1 MRNRLTKP
9 LAIMLSFLLLIVG
22 AAPAWAASA
31 AVSKIVLS
39 ANSGQLMVGETLKL
53 TATAIYSDAKTSDVT
68 INADWTSDDTSIAS
82 VYNGTVTAKSV
93 GTATIVAIFKDGDG
107 KAFSQSASITVTKK
121 VKALTADVTSL
132 NIRKGTPEQIT
143 LTATYSDNTTD
154 NTVANEAEWTSS
166 NSAVATVVNG
176 AVTGVGAGTA
186 TITGVYGKQTV
197 SVEVTVDV
205 VKRITPST
213 TDVSLL
219 LSDGPEK
226 VTLTAT
232 FPDGTTEDVTANA
245 EWSSSDETVADV
257 LKGSITPYKQ
267 GTAVIKAEYGT
278 KTVTIN
284 VTVEKTSKLTVD
296 NEDLYLEIGG
306 EKQLKLT
313 ASYPESAAKDV
324 TADAQW
330 TSSDE
335 SIASVYKGKVTGNK
349 AGAATITAKYGD
361 RTVTIK
367 VSVEVARYL
376 DFNQSQINLDSVG
389 GKQQLELTAT
399 FADGTRKNVT
409 ASASYTSSSPS
420 VADVKDGY
428 VIGYSTGTTT
438 ITASY
443 GTQTA
448 TLPVKVGQVNKLSVD
463 KSEVYLAVKGTH
475 QPVLKDENGTDVT
488 SQATWTSSNED
499 IAYVSDGGLITA
511 YNSGT
516 ATVTATYGGKTAS
529 ITVNVETASH
539 LDIGS
544 SKISMSVNGQPVQ
557 LTAKVTYT
565 DGSTEIVTDSATWT
579 SDNDSIVYV
588 NNGKLMAYNKGT
600 AVITAT
606 YNGKTATVTV
616 TVGEPS
622 KLEVKSKSVVLD
634 IDDTYQQQL
643 TVTYKDGTTEDVTN
657 EAEWTTSS
665 AKAATVDSSG
675 LITGMAEG
683 EATITA
689 TYGSL
694 KATVKVEVGLAS
706 ELEADKFLIVMSAG
720 DESEQITLTAT
731 NSKGDKRNVTKDA
744 EWSSSSTAIASVKDG
759 SVKAYKKG
767 KATLTAKYGGQ
778 KITIKVEVDTATKIT
793 ASEVTLSL
801 KTGDTSSIKV
811 TATLSDGT
819 TADVTKKAEW
829 TTGSYKVATVK
840 GGTVTAT
847 GYGKT
852 TITAKYGGKT
862 VKVPVTVDALKYLE
876 TSEVLLNLTVGQQ
889 VQLTGTATYVD
900 GTEGDV
906 TKKGVW
912 TSARILVAT
921 AKDGV
926 IKGISKGKTNVTLK
940 FAGKTAKIVVNVT
953 EK

>member
-39 ANSGQLMVGETLKL
+39 TNSSQLMVGETLKL

-107 KAFSQSASITVTKK
+107 KTFSQSASITVTKK
-121 VKALTADVTSL
+121 VKALTADVMSL
-132 NIRKGTPEQIT
+132 NIRKGTSEQIT

-278 KTVTIN
+278 KTATIN

-313 ASYPESAAKDV
+313 AAYPEAAAKDV

-349 AGAATITAKYGD
+349 AGAATITAKYAD

-376 DFNQSQINLDSVG
+376 DFNQSQVNLDSVG

-409 ASASYTSSSPS
+409 ATASYSSSNPS

-428 VIGYSTGTTT
+428 VIGYSAGTTT

-448 TLPVKVGQVNKLSVD
+448 TLSVKVGQVNKLNVD
-463 KSEVYLAVKGTH
+463 KSEVYLDVKGTH

-488 SQATWTSSNED
+488 SQAAWTSSNED

-516 ATVTATYGGKTAS
+516 ATITATYGGKSAT

-544 SKISMSVNGQPVQ
+544 SKISMSPNGEPVQ

-565 DGSTEIVTDSATWT
+565 DGSTEVVTDSAAWT
-579 SDNDSIVYV
+579 SDNESTVYV
-588 NNGKLMAYNKGT
+588 NKGKLTAYNKGT

-675 LITGMAEG
+675 LITGVSEG

-694 KATVKVEVGLAS
+694 KATVKVEVGLAA

-720 DESEQITLTAT
+720 DEPEQITLTAT

-744 EWSSSSTAIASVKDG
+744 EWTSSSTAIASVKDG

-778 KITIKVEVDTATKIT
+778 KVTIKVEVDTATKIT
-793 ASEVTLSL
+793 ASEVSLSL
-801 KTGDTSSIKV
+801 KTGETKAVKV

-819 TADVTKKAEW
+819 TADVTNKAEW

-852 TITAKYGGKT
+852 SITAKYGGKT
-862 VKVPVTVDALKYLE
+862 VKVPIMVDALKYLE

-889 VQLTGTATYVD
+889 VQLSGTATYVD
-900 GTEGDV
+900 GSEEDV

-940 FAGKTAKIVVNVT
+940 FAGKTVKVVVNVK

>member
-9 LAIMLSFLLLIVG
+9 LAIMLSFLLLLVG

-107 KAFSQSASITVTKK
+107 KTFSQSASITVTKK
-121 VKALTADVTSL
+121 VKALTADVMSL
-132 NIRKGTPEQIT
+132 NIRKGTSEQIT

-154 NTVANEAEWTSS
+154 NTVANEAEWASS

-219 LSDGPEK
+219 LSDAPEK

-313 ASYPESAAKDV
+313 ASYPEAAAKDV

-376 DFNQSQINLDSVG
+376 DFNQSQVNLDSVG

-409 ASASYTSSSPS
+409 ASASYTSSNPS
-420 VADVKDGY
+420 VADVKEGY
-428 VIGYSTGTTT
+428 VIGYSAGTTT

-463 KSEVYLAVKGTH
+463 KSEVYLDVKGTH

-488 SQATWTSSNED
+488 SQATWASSNED

-516 ATVTATYGGKTAS
+516 ATVTATYGGKSAT

-544 SKISMSVNGQPVQ
+544 SKISMSPNGEPVQ

-565 DGSTEIVTDSATWT
+565 DGSTEVVTDSATWT
-579 SDNDSIVYV
+579 SDKDSIVYV
-588 NNGKLMAYNKGT
+588 NKGKLTAYNKGT

-616 TVGEPS
+616 TVGEPT
-622 KLEVKSKSVVLD
+622 KLEVKSKSLVLD

-675 LITGMAEG
+675 LITGISEG

-694 KATVKVEVGLAS
+694 KATVKVEVGLAA

-720 DESEQITLTAT
+720 DEPQLITLTAT
-731 NSKGDKRNVTKDA
+731 NSKGDTRNVTKDA
-744 EWSSSSTAIASVKDG
+744 EWSSSSTAIASIKNGYVT
-759 SVKAYKKG
+759 AYKKG
-767 KATLTAKYGGQ
+767 KANITAKYGGQ
-778 KITIKVEVDTATKIT
+778 KVTITVQVDTATKIT
-793 ASEVTLSL
+793 ASEVALSL
-801 KTGDTSSIKV
+801 KTGETGNLKI
-811 TATLSDGT
+811 TATLSDGSKV
-819 TADVTKKAEW
+819 DVTNKAEW

-852 TITAKYGGKT
+852 NITAKYGGKT
-862 VKVPVTVDALKYLE
+862 VRVPVTVDALKYLE

-889 VQLTGTATYVD
+889 VQLTGTATYMD
-900 GTEGDV
+900 GSEGDV

-912 TSARILVAT
+912 ASSRILVAT

-940 FAGKTAKIVVNVT
+940 FAGKTAKVVVNVT

>member
-1 MRNRLTKP
+1 MRNRWTKP

-22 AAPAWAASA
+22 ATPAWAAS

-39 ANSGQLMVGETLKL
+39 ANSSQLMVGETLKL
-53 TATAIYSDAKTSDVT
+53 TATAVYSDAKTSDVT
-68 INADWTSDDTSIAS
+68 INSDWTSDDAAIAS

-107 KAFSQSASITVTKK
+107 KTFSQSTSITVTKK

-132 NIRKGTPEQIT
+132 NLRKGTPEQVT
-143 LTATYSDNTTD
+143 LTATYSDNTID

-176 AVTGVGAGTA
+176 SVTGIAAGTA
-186 TITGVYGKQTV
+186 TITGMYGKQTV
-197 SVEVTVDV
+197 TIEVTVDV
-205 VKRITPST
+205 VKRVTASST
-213 TDVSLL
+213 EVSLL
-219 LSDGPEK
+219 LSDAPEK

-245 EWSSSDETVADV
+245 EWSSSDATVADV

-267 GTAVIKAEYGT
+267 GTAVITAEYGT
-278 KTVTIN
+278 KTATIT
-284 VTVEKTSKLTVD
+284 VSVEKTNKLTVD
-296 NEDLYLEIGG
+296 VENLFLKIGG
-306 EKQLKLT
+306 EKQLTLT
-313 ASYPESAAKDV
+313 AAYPDAAAKDV
-324 TADAQW
+324 TGDAGW

-335 SIASVYKGKVTGNK
+335 SIASVYKGKVIGNK
-349 AGAATITAKYGD
+349 AGEATITAKYGD
-361 RTVTIK
+361 RTVTVK

-376 DFNQSQINLDSVG
+376 DFNQNQAIIDSVG

-409 ASASYTSSSPS
+409 TTAAYTSSNPS

-428 VIGYSTGTTT
+428 LIGYSAGTTT

-448 TLPVKVGQVNKLSVD
+448 TLSVKVGQVNKLSVD
-463 KSEVYLAVKGTH
+463 KSEVYLDVKGTH
-475 QPVLKDENGTDVT
+475 QPVLKDENGADVT
-488 SQATWTSSNED
+488 SKATWTSSNENV
-499 IAYVSDGGLITA
+499 AYVSSGGLITA
-511 YNSGT
+511 YNPGT
-516 ATVTATYGGKTAS
+516 ATITATYGGKSAT

-544 SKISMSVNGQPVQ
+544 SKVSMSVNGKPVQ

-565 DGSTEIVTDSATWT
+565 DGSTEVVTDDTTWT
-579 SDNDSIVYV
+579 SDKDSVVYV
-588 NNGKLMAYNKGT
+588 NKGKLTAYNKGT

-606 YNGKTATVTV
+606 YNGKSATVTV

-622 KLEVKSKSVVLD
+622 KLAVKAKSVVLD
-634 IDDTYQQQL
+634 IDDTYQAEL
-643 TVTYKDGTTEDVTN
+643 TVTYKDGTTENVAD
-657 EAEWTTSS
+657 EAEWTTTSS
-665 AKAATVDSSG
+665 AIASVDSSG
-675 LITGMAEG
+675 LITGMSEG
-683 EATITA
+683 GATITA
-689 TYGSL
+689 AYGNM
-694 KATVKVEVGLAS
+694 KATIKVEVGLAA

-720 DESEQITLTAT
+720 DAAQLITLTAT
-731 NSKGDKRNVTKDA
+731 DSDGNTRDVTKDA
-744 EWSSSSTAIASVKDG
+744 EWSSSQTTIASVKDG

-767 KATLTAKYGGQ
+767 KATITAKYGGQ
-778 KITIKVEVDTATKIT
+778 KVTITVEVDTATKIS
-793 ASEVTLSL
+793 ASEVSLSM
-801 KTGDTSSIKV
+801 KTGETNNIKI
-811 TATLSDGT
+811 TATLSDGST
-819 TADVTKKAEW
+819 VDVTNKVEW
-829 TTGSYKVATVK
+829 TASSYKVATVK
-840 GGTVTAT
+840 SGAVTAT

-852 TITAKYGGKT
+852 TITAKYGGKS

-889 VQLTGTATYVD
+889 VQLSATATYVD
-900 GTEGDV
+900 DTEADV

-912 TSARILVAT
+912 TSSRILVAT
-921 AKDGV
+921 AKNGI
-926 IKGISKGKTNVTLK
+926 IKGVSKGKTTVMLK
-940 FAGKTAKIVVNVT
+940 YAGKTTKVVVNVT

>member
-9 LAIMLSFLLLIVG
+9 LAIMLTFLLLIVG
-22 AAPAWAASA
+22 AAPAWAASTT
-31 AVSKIVLS
+31 VSKIVLS
-39 ANSGQLMVGETLKL
+39 ANSAQLMVGETLKL
-53 TATAIYSDAKTSDVT
+53 NATAVYSDAKTSDVT

-107 KAFSQSASITVTKK
+107 KAFSQSASITVTKN

-132 NIRKGTPEQIT
+132 NIRKGASEQIA

-154 NTVANEAEWTSS
+154 NKVANQAEWTSS
-166 NSAVATVVNG
+166 NAAVATVVNG
-176 AVTGVGAGTA
+176 AVTGIGAGKA

-219 LSDGPEK
+219 LSEGPET

-232 FPDGTTEDVTANA
+232 FPDGTTEDVTAAA
-245 EWSSSDETVADV
+245 EWSSSDEAVADV

-267 GTAVIKAEYGT
+267 GTAVITAEYGT
-278 KTVTIN
+278 KTATIN

-296 NEDLYLEIGG
+296 NEDLFLGIGG

-313 ASYPESAAKDV
+313 ASYPEAAAKDV

-335 SIASVYKGKVTGNK
+335 SIASVYKGKVTANK
-349 AGAATITAKYGD
+349 AGVATITAKYGD
-361 RTVTIK
+361 KTATVK

-376 DFNQSQINLDSVG
+376 DFSQSQAILDSVG

-409 ASASYTSSSPS
+409 ASASYSSSSPS
-420 VADVKDGY
+420 VADVKDGF
-428 VIGYSTGTTT
+428 VIGYSAGTTT

-448 TLPVKVGQVNKLSVD
+448 TLPVKVGQVNTLSVD

-475 QPVLKDENGTDVT
+475 QPVLKDENETDVT
-488 SQATWTSSNED
+488 SQATWTSSNE
-499 IAYVSDGGLITA
+499 AVASVSDGGLITA
-511 YNSGT
+511 YSSGT
-516 ATVTATYGGKTAS
+516 AKITATYGGKTAT

-544 SKISMSVNGQPVQ
+544 SKISMSENGQAVQ

-565 DGSTEIVTDSATWT
+565 DGSTEIVTDSTTWT

-588 NNGKLMAYNKGT
+588 NQGKLTAYKKGT
-600 AVITAT
+600 AIITAT

-616 TVGEPS
+616 TVGEPA
-622 KLEVKSKSVVLD
+622 KLEVKSKSLVLD

-683 EATITA
+683 EATVTA

-720 DESEQITLTAT
+720 DDPQLITLTAT
-731 NSKGDKRNVTKDA
+731 NSKGDTRNVTKDA
-744 EWSSSSTAIASVKDG
+744 EWSSSSAAIASVKNG
-759 SVKAYKKG
+759 NVTAYKKG
-767 KATLTAKYGGQ
+767 KANITAKYGGQ
-778 KITIKVEVDTATKIT
+778 KVTITVYVDTATKIS

-801 KTGDTSSIKV
+801 KTGETDNIKV
-811 TATLSDGT
+811 TATLSDGST
-819 TADVTKKAEW
+819 IDVTDKAEW

-852 TITAKYGGKT
+852 SITAKYGGKT

-889 VQLTGTATYVD
+889 VQLAGTATYVD

-912 TSARILVAT
+912 TSSRILVAT

-926 IKGISKGKTNVTLK
+926 IKGISKGKTNITLK
-940 FAGKTAKIVVNVT
+940 FAGKTAKVVVNVT